1 MALLDETIKPQ
12 VRELLEKLEGPVK
25 LVVFSQGEGGVEKA
39 ASAGDQTPAVA
50 IPGELK
56 AGGGIEC
63 EMCSETRQLAEEVA
77 ELSDQISIEVLD
89 FVKDEKEA
97 QKYGVDK
104 IPAIA
109 VLKGGDQPVDYGI
122 RLYGIPS
129 GYEFSSLLEDIL
141 MAGRGKAE
149 ISSQTQKELEK
160 LDKPVHI
167 QVYVTP
173 T

>member
-1 MALLDETIKPQ
+1 MALLDDTIKPQ
-12 VRELLEKLEGPVK
+12 IQEILGKLEGPVK
-25 LVVFSQGEGGVEKA
+25 LVVFTQGEGVKGTDGADGK
-39 ASAGDQTPAVA
+39 TPSVA
-50 IPGELK
+50 MPGEGK
-56 AGGGIEC
+56 AGGGLEC

-77 ELSDQISIEVLD
+77 GLSDQVSIQVLD

-97 QKYGVDK
+97 KKYEIDK
-104 IPAIA
+104 IPAIT

-149 ISSQTQKELEK
+149 ISEKTQKELQK